1 MGMAT
6 TNAPISIRQRLGIS
20 KWWWLGLPIV
30 GAVYTLLKWGGPAVA
45 DGIGDGTIAEWLR
58 PILES
63 MAPNLAPLAAVLV
76 LGWWGFEVYQG
87 AVDAR
92 RLDSQT
98 GLDSI
103 RDLSWREFEQLL
115 ATAFRRQ
122 GYGVDDTGPGA
133 DGGVDL
139 VLHGKG
145 GRILVQAKHW
155 KARKVGVQKVRELLG
170 VCTAARAA
178 GGILATSG
186 EATAEARR
194 FARANRIDLI
204 EGRELEQTI
213 RDVQRRPAGSVSPQP
228 AVVVAEPECPRCGS
242 PMVRRTA
249 RQGAKAGRDF
259 WGCSTYPKCRGTR
272 DITGPPLDG

>member
-1 MGMAT
+1 M
-6 TNAPISIRQRLGIS
+6 RQRLGIS
-20 KWWWLGLPIV
+20 RWWWAGFPLAA
-30 GAVYTLLKWGGPAVA
+30 AVYALLKWGSPVIA
-45 DGIGDGTIAEWLR
+45 DMIGEHSPVFGT
-58 PILES
+58 LES
-63 MAPNLAPLAAVLV
+63 TVPRLASAAAVLM

-87 AVDAR
+87 AVNTR

-98 GLDSI
+98 GLESI
-103 RDLSWREFEQLL
+103 RGLSWREFEQLL
-115 ATAFRRQ
+115 AAAFRRQ

-170 VCTAARAA
+170 VRAAARAA
-178 GGILATSG
+178 GAILVTSG

-194 FARANRIDLI
+194 FARANGIDLI
-204 EGRELEQTI
+204 EGCELERMI
-213 RDVQRRPAGSVSPQP
+213 RDVQHRPDEGVPTQP
-228 AVVVAEPECPRCGS
+228 AAAVAEPECPRCGS

-249 RQGAKAGRDF
+249 RQGANAGRDF

-272 DITGPPLDG
+272 DIT